1 MFKERTTVNTTVQIF
16 EKQPMIFIDVDA
28 LGKMQTYVE
37 ESSDEIGWLGTVK
50 RQNNNYIIE
59 DVYLFK
65 QEVHA
70 TTCEITTEGL
80 TEFANEILMLENGVE
95 LWNNMKLWGHSHV
108 NMGVSPSGQDNEQMT
123 IFKDCGHEFFIRVIA
138 NKLGEMEFTLYD
150 FDNSLVYKNVKWTTL
165 YKDERIWEIKQKIK
179 ELEAEL
185 KALQI
190 PNIDKEYIKQEM
202 KEKVSKKTFGIQY
215 GGYGNYGSGQGV
227 YYGDWWKKDT
237 KKNETS
243 TTNQKGR
250 EKDRYSVYTNG
261 FIKACKTKDLAL
273 MEAYVIGDEI
283 IEMASLKPTAICD
296 VIDELFGDDITLGE
310 AQTIK
315 DACIAYNKASF
326 YDIY

>member
-1 MFKERTTVNTTVQIF
+1 MNIRMMKNKSPKIYMTEFAHQKLE
-16 EKQPMIFIDVDA
+16 
-28 LGKMQTYVE
+28 TYIAE
-37 ESSDEIGWLGTVK
+37 CNDEIGALATVEQTNK
-50 RQNNNYIIE
+50 G
-59 DVYLFK
+59 VYLIKDAFLFK

-80 TEFANEILMLENGVE
+80 TEFANEILALENGVE
-95 LWNNMKLWGHSHV
+95 IWNEIKCWFHSHV
-108 NMGVSPSGQDNEQMT
+108 NMGVSPSGQDEKQMEL
-123 IFKDCGHEFFIRVIA
+123 FENSGHDFFIRLIG
-138 NKLGEMEFTLYD
+138 NKKGEMGITLYD
-150 FDNSLVYKNVKWTTL
+150 YSQGIIWDNLDYNIIYDDTKADKVIELK
-165 YKDERIWEIKQKIK
+165 EKIE
-179 ELEAEL
+179 ELNAEL
-185 KALQI
+185 NLLINEKL
-190 PNIDKEYIKQEM
+190 IDVNYIKQEM

-237 KKNETS
+237 KKNETN
-243 TTNQKGR
+243 TTNQERR

-315 DACIAYNKASF
+315 DACIAYSNASF

>member
-1 MFKERTTVNTTVQIF
+1 MNIRMMKNKSPKIYMTEFAHQKLE
-16 EKQPMIFIDVDA
+16 
-28 LGKMQTYVE
+28 TYIAE
-37 ESSDEIGWLGTVK
+37 CNDEIGALATVEQTSK
-50 RQNNNYIIE
+50 G
-59 DVYLFK
+59 VYLIKDAFLFK
-65 QEVHA
+65 QEVHS

-80 TEFANEILMLENGVE
+80 TEFANEILALENGVE
-95 LWNNMKLWGHSHV
+95 IWNEIRCWFHSHV
-108 NMGVSPSGQDNEQMT
+108 NMGISPSGQDEKQMEL
-123 IFKDCGHEFFIRVIA
+123 FENSGHDFFIRLIG
-138 NKLGEMEFTLYD
+138 NKKGEMGITLYD
-150 FDNSLVYKNVKWTTL
+150 YSQGIIWDNLDYNIIYDDTKADKVIELK
-165 YKDERIWEIKQKIK
+165 EKIE
-179 ELEAEL
+179 ELNAEL
-185 KALQI
+185 NLVINEKL
-190 PNIDKEYIKQEM
+190 IDVNYIKQEM

-215 GGYGNYGSGQGV
+215 GGYKNYGSGQGV

-237 KKNETS
+237 KKNETN

-310 AQTIK
+310 AQIIK
-315 DACIAYNKASF
+315 DACITYNNASF